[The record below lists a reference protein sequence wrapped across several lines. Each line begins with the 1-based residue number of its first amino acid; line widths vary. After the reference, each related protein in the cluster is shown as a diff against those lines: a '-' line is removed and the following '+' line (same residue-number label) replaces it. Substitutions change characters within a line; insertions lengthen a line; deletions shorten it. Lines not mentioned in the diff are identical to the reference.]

1 MPIHASLVS
10 PALVENAVIIILL
23 REVSLGNRVVF
34 TVKMER
40 SFIVFKLR
48 RCMNDFSLTRM
59 MPRQLPY
66 ERKSLQLGKKCMVHW
81 KKRYKNG
88 GHLKRL

>member
-1 MPIHASLVS
+1 MS

-23 REVSLGNRVVF
+23 REVSLGNRVDF
-34 TVKMER
+34 TIKMET

-48 RCMNDFSLTRM
+48 RYVDEFSLTRM
-59 MPRQLPY
+59 RPRQLPY
-66 ERKSLQLGKKCMVHW
+66 ERKSLQLGKKFRVHW